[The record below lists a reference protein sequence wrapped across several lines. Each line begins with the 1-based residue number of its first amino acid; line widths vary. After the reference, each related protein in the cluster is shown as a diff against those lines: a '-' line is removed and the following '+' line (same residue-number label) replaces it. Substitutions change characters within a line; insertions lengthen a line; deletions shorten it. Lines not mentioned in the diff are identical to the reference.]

1 MVNCSECDI
10 EKKLEYCCMNH
21 PLTEER
27 TEIIISGIKYDA
39 CPQFNVDG
47 ACSVYNDLDFS
58 SPCKGFDCGIIDQE
72 DLEVKLK

>member
-10 EKKLEYCCMNH
+10 EKKLKYCCMNH

-27 TEIIISGIKYDA
+27 TEIVIGGVRYDA

-47 ACSVYNDLDFS
+47 TCSIYDSLDPS
-58 SPCKGFDCGIIDQE
+58 EPCKEFNCGLID
-72 DLEVKLK
+72 